1 MGTTTRLMP
10 GHDPEWRS
18 KLEKA
23 QARLDALLLSAD
35 SLSDAERR
43 EVVELRRVADRAF
56 NARFRTTL
64 EYRDFY
70 FERARQLL
78 DDEGIDMALPDVAA
92 DATIEEID
100 RALAIVW
107 QAVEVTNSETF

>member
-10 GHDPEWRS
+10 GHDPDWQS
-18 KLEKA
+18 KLEA
-23 QARLDALLLSAD
+23 AEAGLAELLNHDGRLT
-35 SLSDAERR
+35 DAERHK
-43 EVVELRRVADRAF
+43 VIELRQAADKAF
-56 NARFRTTL
+56 NARFRTTM

-70 FERARQLL
+70 FNRARQLL
-78 DDEGIDMALPDVAA
+78 EDEGIDMELPDVAD
-92 DATIEEID
+92 DATVEDID